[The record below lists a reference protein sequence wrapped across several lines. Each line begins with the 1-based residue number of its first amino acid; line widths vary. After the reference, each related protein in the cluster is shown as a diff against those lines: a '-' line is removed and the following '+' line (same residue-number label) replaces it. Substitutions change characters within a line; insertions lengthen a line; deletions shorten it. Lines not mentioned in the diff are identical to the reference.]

1 VAVPDDG
8 LDADAPEVCKHILFS
23 NFNFKPFFFQQTIP
37 LDPPQTG
44 FGIGASLL
52 NAAIGV
58 TRSVTSFLGL
68 ALQVIIFQ
76 TI

>member
-1 VAVPDDG
+1 MMGWMPTPLRYANTFCFETSTV
-8 LDADAPEVCKHILFS
+8 
-23 NFNFKPFFFQQTIP
+23 NQFFFQQTIP

-68 ALQVIIFQ
+68 ALQVVIFQ